1 MDSPFAP
8 ADESS
13 TPRGGTTPRANTA
26 TQGQQQTQQTAQ
38 QTNTTQAQQQQGDQ
52 QQQYDYSQ
60 YYYGGGQT
68 DASGQVD
75 YQSYYYQG
83 QTENGGY
90 YYDPN
95 QQYDYSQ
102 YYYGQEYAYGEEQA
116 QQGYDAFQQIQ
127 QEVEAAQQQL
137 QNTNVSTNATQQT
150 QHAQAHTPAAT
161 SVTPQYQQPVQP
173 VVPVED
179 PKIKLFARVST
190 QNEEELKDEFPRVG
204 IVDFYE
210 KDSDANIR
218 YEDPGQRIIAAATL
232 PKLIEKLTSS
242 QADIKLNADFILTF
256 RGFTSSLELI
266 GLLKKRFEQ
275 EPPSHLP
282 PADLENLKNDLK
294 VVRLKVLNTLK
305 GWVEGVFF
313 DWHNG
318 ELLRQLDAFIA
329 MIFKYQLMNPA
340 NQLRAVMD
348 KKLAEPEPPVTPRED
363 GAAVTSILDH
373 TAADWA
379 RQLTALDSQRWRACK
394 PWEFLNKRW
403 STNNG
408 QRATRSK
415 HISEYI
421 KATNRLSAWVTTD
434 VVREENLDNRAKKI
448 TKFIEIAQ
456 ELRNLRNFNS
466 LMAIVS
472 GLSAYS
478 VSRLRKT
485 WELVPMPLKST
496 FSDLVTLVNDNR
508 SYKNLRAACGQAQ
521 GQPVLP
527 YLGVLLFDVTRAEE
541 TAKPGLP
548 DNFVG
553 FTKYR
558 AVAPIIKEITVMQN
572 TTQVLP
578 VAKTYEKFLED
589 VEHWDSDTLL
599 KFSFFVEP
607 PKTQSTTPPAKPAI
621 TTPKTELKVD
631 EMTLE
636 LKDAAEEK
644 NAGGVAGPTKV
655 DLKSAT
661 LEQLVHTLLTV
672 SDDVF
677 QREFLLTFKSFVTM
691 QDLLKVYTQELLN
704 ASDEMKLLD
713 EGARRESVT
722 IKRRISSTLML
733 LAQNYMELLVE
744 DDVQQLRKWAE
755 EELKKEIPE
764 DAQKLVAAISG
775 SKDGIQS
782 SQSSSSLA
790 GAPRP
795 HIPMNIQ
802 GTPTV
807 MDFHPQEVARQFS
820 VNQFELFKQVNIPK
834 LITRCCESAPKPV
847 EASLVNTAAVASQID
862 LLVKAQENI
871 ENWVISE
878 ICNSKGPKEA
888 AAVVTH
894 FVQTIEYMLEIN
906 NFNTPAGIVNGLYAF
921 AMNNIWELVEKKYK
935 DTFDKAKGLF
945 TDLISLKDKTASSP
959 VPCLPFVGVISLEI
973 SKLQAAPDL
982 AEGGLINFDKRKK
995 LAGLIDMIK
1004 RHQKESYKFS
1014 KVAVIWEYISTYRP
1028 LDTQA
1033 AEDKMTVLDGEVAKK
1048 KKGMGQILGVF
1059 KKDKD
1064 KDKDKERKS
1073 PLSGAKLERRNS
1085 LIQAEFKSPKAR
1097 MTSSPSSNSLG
1108 SSPVSNSPL
1117 NNSGGFSP
1125 LAPNGGAPSPFGQ
1138 PNPNPGQGPF
1148 SNPTP
1153 QYGNP
1158 NSPPQGPHS
1167 AGGVPKFGYGM
1178 PKAGFNNVL
1187 GSPQGGNPPGPGQF
1201 KGQPGMGQP
1210 GMGQPGMG
1218 QPGQPKFGG
1227 PGMGQPG
1234 MQPGMGQPGQPGQG
1248 SVSPRPKGPGF
1259 GQPMPGMGQQGQSE
1273 QGAEQQQGQ
1282 GQPPQPVPGGAQPNP
1297 YGLKSP
1303 FGAVKGPMGGMS
1315 NPNSPMRVGQPG
1327 LGQPGQPG
1335 PQAVQPKFGQS
1346 PPLGPSSP
1354 PYGQPNQQGTGSGHD
1369 TPDEHSSGSARGSI
1383 SDAHGPTLS
1392 HSPSRGSMSS
1402 TNTDMIN
1409 LQDENVRNLIKA
1421 LAREELKR
1429 MIATEKTELIQNVQ
1443 KEVAELFKK
1452 EFSELKELRKEV
1464 EKAREALKKIK
1475 K

>member
-1 MDSPFAP
+1 ML
-8 ADESS
+8 
-13 TPRGGTTPRANTA
+13 RR
-26 TQGQQQTQQTAQ
+26 
-38 QTNTTQAQQQQGDQ
+38 
-52 QQQYDYSQ
+52 
-60 YYYGGGQT
+60 
-68 DASGQVD
+68 
-75 YQSYYYQG
+75 
-83 QTENGGY
+83 
-90 YYDPN
+90 
-95 QQYDYSQ
+95 
-102 YYYGQEYAYGEEQA
+102 
-116 QQGYDAFQQIQ
+116 
-127 QEVEAAQQQL
+127 
-137 QNTNVSTNATQQT
+137 
-150 QHAQAHTPAAT
+150 
-161 SVTPQYQQPVQP
+161 
-173 VVPVED
+173 
-179 PKIKLFARVST
+179 
-190 QNEEELKDEFPRVG
+190 
-204 IVDFYE
+204 
-210 KDSDANIR
+210 
-218 YEDPGQRIIAAATL
+218 
-232 PKLIEKLTSS
+232 
-242 QADIKLNADFILTF
+242 
-256 RGFTSSLELI
+256 
-266 GLLKKRFEQ
+266 
-275 EPPSHLP
+275 
-282 PADLENLKNDLK
+282 
-294 VVRLKVLNTLK
+294 VLNTLK
-305 GWVEGVFF
+305 GFVEGVFF

-318 ELLRQLDAFIA
+318 ELLRQLDSFVT
-329 MIFKYQLMNPA
+329 MIIKYQLMNPA
-340 NQLRAVMD
+340 NQLRTIMD
-348 KKLAEPEPPVTPRED
+348 KKLADPEPPATPRED
-363 GAAVTSILDH
+363 GATVASILDH
-373 TAADWA
+373 TAVDWA

-403 STNNG
+403 STKDG
-408 QRATRSK
+408 QRTTRSK
-415 HISEYI
+415 TISEYI
-421 KATNRLSAWVTTD
+421 KATNRLSGWVTTD
-434 VVREENLDNRAKKI
+434 VVREENLDTRAKKI
-448 TKFIEIAQ
+448 AKFIEVAQ

-478 VSRLRKT
+478 VSRLRRT

-508 SYKNLRAACGQAQ
+508 SYKNLRAACAQAQ

-527 YLGVLLFDVTRAEE
+527 YLGVLLFDLNRAEE
-541 TAKPGLP
+541 IAKPGLP

-558 AVAPIIKEITVMQN
+558 ALAPIIKEIITWQATSQVM
-572 TTQVLP
+572 P
-578 VAKTYEKFLED
+578 VSKNYEKFLED
-589 VEHWDSDTLL
+589 VEHWDNDTLL

-644 NAGGVAGPTKV
+644 SVGGVAGPTKV

-661 LEQLVHTLLTV
+661 LEQLVHSLLTI

-691 QDLLKVYTQELLN
+691 QDLLKLYTQELAN

-713 EGARRESVT
+713 EQARRESVI
-722 IKRRISSTLML
+722 IKRRITSTLML

-775 SKDGIQS
+775 TKDGVTS
-782 SQSSSSLA
+782 ATSSSSLT

-820 VNQFELFKQVNIPK
+820 VNQFELFKQINIPK
-834 LITRCCESAPKPV
+834 LITRCCDSAPKPI
-847 EASLVNTAAVASQID
+847 EASLVGAAAVASQID
-862 LLVKAQENI
+862 MLVKAQENV

-894 FVQTIEYMLEIN
+894 FVQAIEFLLEIN
-906 NFNTPAGIVNGLYAF
+906 NYNTPAGIVNGLHAF

-935 DTFDKAKGLF
+935 DSFDKSKNLF

-973 SKLQAAPDL
+973 SKLQAAPDV

-1028 LDTQA
+1028 LDTQQ

-1048 KKGMGQILGVF
+1048 KKGMSNILGVF

-1064 KDKDKERKS
+1064 KEKDKDKKS
-1073 PLSGAKLERRNS
+1073 PLSGVKLERRNS
-1085 LIQAEFKSPKAR
+1085 LIQAEFKSPRKLQ
-1097 MTSSPSSNSLG
+1097 SSPSSNSLG
-1108 SSPVSNSPL
+1108 SSPVSGSPL
-1117 NNSGGFSP
+1117 NQSGGFTP
-1125 LAPNGGAPSPFGQ
+1125 LAPTTGGPQFGGQ
-1138 PNPNPGQGPF
+1138 NPNMGQGPF
-1148 SNPTP
+1148 SNPNP

-1158 NSPPQGPHS
+1158 NSPPQGGPQS

-1178 PKAGFNNVL
+1178 PKGDFRNVL
-1187 GSPQGGNPPGPGQF
+1187 GGQGGNPPGPGQF
-1201 KGQPGMGQP
+1201 KGPGMGQP
-1210 GMGQPGMG
+1210 GFGQPGQG

-1234 MQPGMGQPGQPGQG
+1234 FGQPGQGQPGQPNQGASPRPGMGQPGFGQPGQG
-1248 SVSPRPKGPGF
+1248 QPGAD
-1259 GQPMPGMGQQGQSE
+1259 QGQ
-1273 QGAEQQQGQ
+1273 GGQ

-1303 FGAVKGPMGGMS
+1303 FGGPMANRPPGMN
-1315 NPNSPMRVGQPG
+1315 NPNNTPMRVGQPG

-1354 PYGQPNQQGTGSGHD
+1354 PNFGQTQQGTGSGHD

-1383 SDAHGPTLS
+1383 SDAHGPLS
-1392 HSPSRGSMSS
+1392 PSPSRGSMSS

-1421 LAREELKR
+1421 LAREELKK
-1429 MIATEKTELIQNVQ
+1429 MIATEKAELMQNVQ
-1443 KEVAELFKK
+1443 KDVAELFKK
-1452 EFSELKELRKEV
+1452 EFAELKELRKEV